1 MEIMINALLV
11 TAGVVTGLMGFWLCI
26 VVLRNIVLKL
36 NTWADERISKA
47 EAQLRLDWIS
57 EKWSEIVSSAESLME
72 DPEIADIVSDLEWT
86 PYVKDPSNKAQRE
99 QRSRRR
105 ELQKQLRE
113 KVSNEL
119 VREYLY
125 GNEVRVLDRLRRTAN
140 SLNVSS

>member
-1 MEIMINALLV
+1 MEIMINALLA
-11 TAGVVTGLMGFWLCI
+11 TAGVVTALMGIWLCI
-26 VVLRNIVLKL
+26 VTLRQIVLSL
-36 NTWADERISKA
+36 NNWADERISNA
-47 EAQLRLDWIS
+47 NRQQRLDWIY
-57 EKWSEIVSSAESLME
+57 EKWGEIVSSAELLLK
-72 DPEIADIVSDLEWT
+72 DPEIADIVHDLRWT

-99 QRSRRR
+99 QQSRRR
-105 ELQKQLRE
+105 KLQKQLRE

>member
-1 MEIMINALLV
+1 MEIMINALLA
-11 TAGVVTGLMGFWLCI
+11 TAGVVTALMGIWLCI
-26 VVLRNIVLKL
+26 VTLRSIVLKL
-36 NTWADERISKA
+36 NTWADERISKN
-47 EAQLRLDWIS
+47 EARLRLDWIS
-57 EKWSEIVSSAESLME
+57 EKWGEIVSSAESLME
-72 DPEIADIVSDLEWT
+72 DPEIASIVSDLERT
-86 PYVKDPSNKAQRE
+86 PYVKDPNNKAQRE

-140 SLNVSS
+140 SLQVSS

>member
-1 MEIMINALLV
+1 MEIVINTLLV
-11 TAGVVTGLMGFWLCI
+11 TVTAVTALMGICLCI
-26 VVLRNIVLKL
+26 VVLRNIVSKL
-36 NTWADERISKA
+36 NTWADERISKN

-57 EKWSEIVSSAESLME
+57 EKWSEIVSSAKSLME
-72 DPEIADIVSDLEWT
+72 DPEIAGIVSDLERA
-86 PYVKDPSNKAQRE
+86 PYVKDPSNRAQRE

-140 SLNVSS
+140 SLNVNS